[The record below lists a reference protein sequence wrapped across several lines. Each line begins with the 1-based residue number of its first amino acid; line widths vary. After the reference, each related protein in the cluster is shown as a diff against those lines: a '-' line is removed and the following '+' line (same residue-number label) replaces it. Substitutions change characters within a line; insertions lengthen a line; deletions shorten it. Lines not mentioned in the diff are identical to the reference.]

1 MLIFLAGEISLKQ
14 QGDTLTEGIEK
25 SLIVTEYSVIFKEQG
40 RFYCLN
46 KSSFEGGG
54 GRKQQISFCSTTPVK
69 TSASNIRCI
78 VT

>member
-1 MLIFLAGEISLKQ
+1 MLIVFAGVIPLKQ

-25 SLIVTEYSVIFKEQG
+25 SLIVTEYSVIFKKQG

-54 GRKQQISFCSTTPVK
+54 GRKQQISFCSTTRVK
-69 TSASNIRCI
+69 TSASNIRCV